1 MERKE
6 NKMVLDKSLALKLN
20 VTYKLK
26 YFKGIKKLSS
36 QDKENLT
43 RFWQNGFG
51 EFLTMISVQIGFY
64 VKTISI
70 NPDYSGKIIFKLDPI
85 LRGEWN
91 IPLTQVI
98 SYLHQQFPMHGIDL
112 SYIESTS
119 DSIEVSFA

>member
-6 NKMVLDKSLALKLN
+6 NKVVLDKSLALKLN

-51 EFLTMISVQIGFY
+51 EFLTMISI
-64 VKTISI
+64 
-70 NPDYSGKIIFKLDPI
+70 
-85 LRGEWN
+85 
-91 IPLTQVI
+91 
-98 SYLHQQFPMHGIDL
+98 
-112 SYIESTS
+112 
-119 DSIEVSFA
+119 

>member
-6 NKMVLDKSLALKLN
+6 NKMVLDKSLVLKLN

-26 YFKGIKKLSS
+26 YFKGIKKLPPN
-36 QDKENLT
+36 DKENLT
-43 RFWQNGFG
+43 RFWQDGFG
-51 EFLTMISVQIGFY
+51 EFLTMISIQIGFY
-64 VKTISI
+64 VETISI
-70 NPDYSGKIIFKLDPI
+70 NPDYSGKIIFKLNPI

-98 SYLHQQFPMHGIDL
+98 SHLYQQFPIHGIDI

>member
-26 YFKGIKKLSS
+26 YFKGIKKLPPN
-36 QDKENLT
+36 DKENLT
-43 RFWQNGFG
+43 RFWQDGFG
-51 EFLTMISVQIGFY
+51 EFLTMISIQIGFY
-64 VKTISI
+64 IETISI
-70 NPDYSGKIIFKLDPI
+70 NPDYSGKILFKLNPI

-98 SYLHQQFPMHGIDL
+98 SYLHQQFPIHGIDL

-119 DSIEVSFA
+119 DSIEVSFT